1 MVINIVMPGTHLSR
15 LKDNRGRCRQSQRHL
30 DIVLSF
36 GTVKTTPT
44 SQRLEQGDSL
54 GERPVSGICLA
65 FQIHGILV
73 AKNDLKILGS
83 VPGIFKESN
92 LAVKES
98 LV

>member
-15 LKDNRGRCRQSQRHL
+15 LKDNRGMCQQSQRHL

-54 GERPVSGICLA
+54 G
-65 FQIHGILV
+65 
-73 AKNDLKILGS
+73 KDLLQEF
-83 VPGIFKESN
+83 VWHFKSMEF
-92 LAVKES
+92 
-98 LV
+98 